1 QRARGEE
8 PVDEGAP
15 AGGDFLAQ
23 VCVAWEAQARRA
35 EELGMRVAT
44 PRFGVVLDRRGGA
57 LAQMLTPF
65 RLGLGGPVA
74 GGRQYI
80 SWIHRDDLVAMILA
94 ALEDER
100 WSGPV
105 NGTAPEPVSNREFAT
120 ALGAALHRPAR
131 LPVPGI
137 LLRARYGQLA
147 QTLTTGAR
155 VLPAKPLVLGY
166 RFRYPQV
173 RGALAAALS
182 GRS

>member
-1 QRARGEE
+1 MTRVVVAHFPPAGVVQHESAGGRERERLIAARFNERARG
-8 PVDEGAP
+8 A
-15 AGGDFLAQ
+15 
-23 VCVAWEAQARRA
+23 
-35 EELGMRVAT
+35 
-44 PRFGVVLDRRGGA
+44 
-57 LAQMLTPF
+57 
-65 RLGLGGPVA
+65 
-74 GGRQYI
+74 Y
-80 SWIHRDDLVAMILA
+80 
-94 ALEDER
+94 
-100 WSGPV
+100 

-173 RGALAAALS
+173 RAALAAALS